1 LGSEPSGISQTTAPV
16 RWGDGSL
23 QVRDL
28 RLDPQARRVRNAGE
42 LVQLAPVEFELL
54 LSLMSAAGQVLS
66 RARLER
72 RLRST
77 GRMTHGAALAV
88 HIHHLRRKIGADMI
102 FTVRGAG
109 YMLAADGVWTC
120 PP

>member
-1 LGSEPSGISQTTAPV
+1 MTPGHGS
-16 RWGDGSL
+16 DGSL

-28 RLDPQARRVRNAGE
+28 RLDPRARRVRNAGQP
-42 LVQLAPVEFELL
+42 VQLAPVEFELL
-54 LSLMSAAGQVLS
+54 LSLMSSAGQVLS

-77 GRMTHGAALAV
+77 GRMTHGAALTV

-109 YMLAADGVWTC
+109 YMLPMDGVWTC
-120 PP
+120 TP